1 MAEAF
6 VTNGREKT
14 AVYIRPGGP
23 GNRWKLANVGG
34 AEVDAITGGATDVES
49 KFGTNSRGQS
59 VYLGSRKTGNPGRRT
74 TTLRYRPEVAK
85 FLAQQT
91 IKNCPFDVMVQLRCG
106 DITATSYDVA
116 QALYDASTT
125 NVSTSNM
132 LANLAEGTDDD
143 QMIAL
148 DLSGAPLFEDFAK
161 LVMLDVSGTVSD
173 FAINQIISVG
183 AQACAG
189 GCSTLDNPGDLEYF
203 AVTDRDNT
211 PGYLS
216 QATPRFL
223 YSTVGSDGVSINWS
237 GVYINSALNADA
249 TSVAKLGDYVFVAAN
264 GVHYALIED
273 IRNGVTNPFRSV
285 TGLTSPNFP
294 TAIVAV
300 GDVLW
305 GVGAGGRIYKSNP
318 DGFAWSIYSDA
329 AVTSAALTSLA
340 LLDSTLGYFAGAS
353 GTLVQLNGSSLR
365 LVPIRTSPTAA
376 ALTTTITGVAVAD
389 QRGDEVLVTLSN
401 GTMFLSK
408 NARASVPT
416 FTAVDGPDFGVGS
429 LTAPQF
435 VGYRGNH
442 LFVLQTTPTGNT
454 TRLLR
459 DISGGAGQWE
469 LVSQYVSPSNFGIN
483 SVAMANIN
491 SGMVVGEVHESFA
504 FLGRVTS
511 R

>member
-1 MAEAF
+1 MTEAY
-6 VTNGREKT
+6 VTNGREQT

-23 GNRWKLANVGG
+23 GNRWKLANAAG
-34 AEVDAITGGATDVES
+34 AELDDITGGGTDVES
-49 KFGTNSRGQS
+49 KFGVNSRGQS
-59 VYLGSRKTGNPGRRT
+59 VYLGSRKTGNPNRRT
-74 TTLRYRPEVAK
+74 TTMRYRPEIAK
-85 FLAQQT
+85 FLAQQS
-91 IKNCPFDVMVQLRCG
+91 IKNCPFDVVVLQRCG
-106 DITATSYDVA
+106 DVSATNYDVA

-125 NVSTSNM
+125 NVSTGSM
-132 LANLAEGTDDD
+132 LAHLAEGVQDDK
-143 QMIAL
+143 MVAL

-161 LVMLDVSGTVSD
+161 LVMLDTSGTVSD

-183 AQACAG
+183 SQACAG

-223 YSTVGSDGVSINWS
+223 WSTSTDGESITWS

-273 IRNGVTNPFRSV
+273 IKNGITNPFRTV
-285 TGLTSPNFP
+285 TGLTSNFP
-294 TAIVAV
+294 TAIVTV

-318 DGFAWSIYSDA
+318 DGFAWSVYSDA
-329 AVTSAALTSLA
+329 TVTSSALTALA
-340 LLDSTLGYFAGAS
+340 MLDSTLGYFAGAS

-401 GTMFLSK
+401 GTMYLSK

-491 SGMVVGEVHESFA
+491 SGMVAGEVHESFA
-504 FLGRVTS
+504 FLGRVKS
-511 R
+511 K